1 MPRRSLRILVL
12 LAAALIAVLLTPVAT
27 SAECVT
33 VTGPASRSVPR
44 AQVAKPALVFSG
56 TVTATDPARYLVS
69 FQVERV
75 WTGQL
80 RRDSTFFVAPVV
92 EGAQAS
98 SFHAG
103 TRYLVTVY
111 GSVRVLNAEDAASAD
126 VPAGTLFVAFGCGD
140 GPTPITEAK
149 DALTR
154 LGRGRAPTP

>member
-1 MPRRSLRILVL
+1 VVTLMIPVVVL
-12 LAAALIAVLLTPVAT
+12 LAALMMPVAT
-27 SAECVT
+27 NAECVH
-33 VTGPASRSVPR
+33 VPSNSGTR
-44 AQVAKPALVFSG
+44 EEVAKPTLIFSG
-56 TVTATDPARYLVS
+56 TVTAADPARYVVS

-75 WTGQL
+75 WAGQL
-80 RRDSTFFVAPVV
+80 RRESTFFVAPVV

-111 GSVRVLNAEDAASAD
+111 GPVRAFTAEEAASAA

-140 GPTPITEAK
+140 GPMPLAEAK

-154 LGRGRAPTP
+154 LGRGCAPTP